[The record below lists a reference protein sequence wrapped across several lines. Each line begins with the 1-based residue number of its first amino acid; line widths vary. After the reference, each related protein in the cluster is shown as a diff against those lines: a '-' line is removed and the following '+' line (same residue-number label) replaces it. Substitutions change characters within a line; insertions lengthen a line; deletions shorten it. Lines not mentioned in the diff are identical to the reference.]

1 MAKHCRV
8 SLRLNVSALLGASV
22 LGSLYTLPI
31 DNIRTRMMNQHV
43 DPSKNRINYAN
54 SWEAGLKAIKYEG
67 LNSLMVGMYP
77 YFIKVFLYMATV
89 RSTDPDSLHH

>member
-1 MAKHCRV
+1 MRIK
-8 SLRLNVSALLGASV
+8 VSALLGASV

-31 DNIRTRMMNQHV
+31 DNVRTRMMNQHV

-54 SWEAGLKAIKYEG
+54 SWEAALKAVKYEG

-77 YFIKVFLYMATV
+77 YFFKVFLYMATV
-89 RSTDPDSLHH
+89 RSAHLDSLLH